1 MPPPS
6 YGPAASNSVAVT
18 LTTKNVA
25 AGHEELRTV
34 SLDTAATAKL
44 LKPPLRRQSPAQRHP
59 SLGGSRLALHAQAQP
74 DAPQAPPCPMTI
86 RAASE
91 AKIGGAD
98 SPEAGVTGGDR
109 MGWVRRGVQCAQ
121 PALFAPSPGLRN
133 RDSSLLGLG
142 RFSPRGGR

>member
-1 MPPPS
+1 M
-6 YGPAASNSVAVT
+6 
-18 LTTKNVA
+18 
-25 AGHEELRTV
+25 V

-44 LKPPLRRQSPAQRHP
+44 LKPPLRRQSPGQHHP

-74 DAPQAPPCPMTI
+74 DAPQAPPCPITL
-86 RAASE
+86 RAVSE

-98 SPEAGVTGGDR
+98 SPEPDVADGDR
-109 MGWVRRGVQCAQ
+109 MGWVRRGLQCAQ

>member
-1 MPPPS
+1 MRAS
-6 YGPAASNSVAVT
+6 SASNSVAVT

-25 AGHEELRTV
+25 AGHKELRTV
-34 SLDTAATAKL
+34 SVDTAATAKL
-44 LKPPLRRQSPAQRHP
+44 LKPPLRRKSPGQHHP

-74 DAPQAPPCPMTI
+74 DAPQAPPCPMTP

-91 AKIGGAD
+91 ANIGGTV
-98 SPEAGVTGGDR
+98 SPEAGVAGGDR
-109 MGWVRRGVQCAQ
+109 MGWVRRGLQCAQ

>member
-1 MPPPS
+1 MRAQP
-6 YGPAASNSVAVT
+6 ASNSVAVT

-74 DAPQAPPCPMTI
+74 DAPQAPPCPITL

-91 AKIGGAD
+91 ANIGGAV
-98 SPEAGVTGGDR
+98 SPEADVAAGDR
-109 MGWVRRGVQCAQ
+109 MGWVRRV
-121 PALFAPSPGLRN
+121 
-133 RDSSLLGLG
+133 
-142 RFSPRGGR
+142 

>member
-44 LKPPLRRQSPAQRHP
+44 LKPPLRRQYPAQRHP
-59 SLGGSRLALHAQAQP
+59 SLGGSRLAFARTSPARRPTSPSMRHN
-74 DAPQAPPCPMTI
+74 PP
-86 RAASE
+86 
-91 AKIGGAD
+91 
-98 SPEAGVTGGDR
+98 
-109 MGWVRRGVQCAQ
+109 RR
-121 PALFAPSPGLRN
+121 F
-133 RDSSLLGLG
+133 
-142 RFSPRGGR
+142 RG